1 METTM
6 SRAILL
12 VVALCSVVVLT
23 QGQSGSVQTVG
34 DISFAVPDGWT
45 YTGAADGGLMMLK
58 EGASYWVIAVNS
70 PMPTS
75 GDPTADFKAAWRH
88 VVMKT
93 PGFSDYQYSLPYD
106 ITQTV
111 GYSGRFDGATSVD
124 NSTSIRLYTLE
135 TGKSVIPVVTVSA
148 NNSMMEG
155 MDYMIRAVVGSVRV
169 APLKASPIQMNI
181 KVADLA
187 GRWVTGNASS
197 LNFYNSAGQYT
208 GSSQTAGSAKFNV
221 APDGHYTY
229 SYSGLQNNAA
239 VNDADTGVV
248 ELGGAFITFHGQKHQ
263 YRYRFAN
270 LQQAIDGSTVLT
282 LFPPEDMSK
291 INPKRDSEYWL
302 RAKK

>member
-1 METTM
+1 
-6 SRAILL
+6 
-12 VVALCSVVVLT
+12 
-23 QGQSGSVQTVG
+23 
-34 DISFAVPDGWT
+34 
-45 YTGAADGGLMMLK
+45 MMLK

-75 GDPTADFKAAWRH
+75 GDPTADFKVAWRH

-111 GYSGRFDGATSVD
+111 GYSGRLDGATSVD
-124 NSTSIRLYTLE
+124 NSTSIRLYTME
-135 TGKSVIPVVTVSA
+135 TGMSVIPVVTVSA
-148 NNSMMEG
+148 NNCMMEG

-197 LNFYNSAGQYT
+197 LNFYNSVGQYT
-208 GSSQTAGSAKFNV
+208 GSSQTAGSAKFSV

-229 SYSGLQNNAA
+229 SYSGLQNNEA

-248 ELGGAFITFHGQKHQ
+248 ELGGAFIT
-263 YRYRFAN
+263 
-270 LQQAIDGSTVLT
+270 L
-282 LFPPEDMSK
+282 P
-291 INPKRDSEYWL
+291 
-302 RAKK
+302 RAKAPVSLPLREPAAGD